1 MVEDSFPAEDSQEAD
16 REWEEAGT
24 KYMIR
29 KAHPQWATSFSYAP
43 PFLPPGTPFKRT
55 SLLIRL
61 QLPQSNPTISLT
73 KELFWRVP
81 QI

>member
-43 PFLPPGTPFKRT
+43 HFTVTTRNSIQT
-55 SLLIRL
+55 D
-61 QLPQSNPTISLT
+61 QSTD
-73 KELFWRVP
+73 
-81 QI
+81 